1 MFVSNYVTKVFVMEK
16 AQDEQIA
23 VELPS
28 PPEELKTEQS
38 KLGTGDDDNTDPYAY
53 LNRNEF
59 SSENFKIEIKNL
71 PKYFGVGVIYI
82 QLLLKCFYHN
92 NICIFFLA
100 IEEVPE
106 KTRTQCS

>member
-1 MFVSNYVTKVFVMEK
+1 MIK

-28 PPEELKTEQS
+28 PPEETEQS
-38 KLGTGDDDNTDPYAY
+38 KLVTGDDDNTDPYAY

-82 QLLLKCFYHN
+82 
-92 NICIFFLA
+92 
-100 IEEVPE
+100 
-106 KTRTQCS
+106 